1 MAEQET
7 HEKTISLQVE
17 LQQLRALRERRV
29 LSLDDG
35 LFVRS
40 VVSEMDARIREIEEM
55 LDADA
60 LGNNAT

>member
-1 MAEQET
+1 MAEHET
-7 HEKTISLQVE
+7 HEKTIALRVE

-40 VVSEMDARIREIEEM
+40 VVTEMDARIREIEEM

-60 LGNNAT
+60 IGNNAT

>member
-1 MAEQET
+1 MAEQEN
-7 HEKTISLQVE
+7 HKKTISLRIE

-40 VVSEMDARIREIEEM
+40 VVSEMDARIREIEEI